1 MNLEIRFPRRPRRL
15 VSFLVAALVVTAP
28 WVAGC
33 GGGGQGGGGRAA
45 RVSVKGSDT
54 MVILGQKWADT
65 YMKAHPGTVV
75 AVTGG
80 GSGTGIAQLING
92 TADIAQSSRPMKDEE
107 KAKIQEATGAPVEE
121 TAVAKDGVTVYVHSS
136 NPLTKISLE
145 QLKGVYTGAITNWK
159 ELGGPDKPIVAYSRE
174 NNSGTYVFFKE
185 HVLGGADFVAT
196 AQTLPGTAAVVN
208 AVSKDPSGVG
218 YGGIAYGT
226 GIKHVGIVGADGTV
240 VEPSETTIQDGTYA
254 LSRPLYWY
262 LTAKTPEAGRTLLA
276 WVLSPEGQAVVKDVG
291 YFPIH

>member
-1 MNLEIRFPRRPRRL
+1 MMIHPSLRSRPWAAGSCALFVLLL
-15 VSFLVAALVVTAP
+15 VLPLLS
-28 WVAGC
+28 GC
-33 GGGGQGGGGRAA
+33 GKGGGAGRGA

-65 YMKAHPGTVV
+65 YMKEHPGMVV

-121 TAVAKDGVTVYVHSS
+121 HTVARDGVTVYVHTS
-136 NPLTKISLE
+136 NPVTRLSLD
-145 QLKGVYTGAITNWK
+145 QLKGIYTGQVKNWK
-159 ELGGPDKPIVAYSRE
+159 EVGGPDLAITIYSRE
-174 NNSGTYVFFKE
+174 NSSGTYVFFKE
-185 HVLGGADFVAT
+185 HVLGGDDFAAT

-208 AVSKDPSGVG
+208 AVMKDKSGIG
-218 YGGIAYGT
+218 YGGIAYGS
-226 GIKHVGIVGADGTV
+226 GIKHVGIEGKDGSV
-240 VEPSETTIQDGTYA
+240 VEPTEATIKDGTYA

-276 WVLSPEGQAVVKDVG
+276 WVTAPEGQAVVKEVG
-291 YFPIH
+291 YFPVQ